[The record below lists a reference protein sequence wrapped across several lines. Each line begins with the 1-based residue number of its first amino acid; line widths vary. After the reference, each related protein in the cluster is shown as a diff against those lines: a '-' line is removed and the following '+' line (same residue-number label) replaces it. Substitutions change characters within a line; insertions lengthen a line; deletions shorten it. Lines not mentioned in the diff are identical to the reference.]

1 MEVYAAG
8 GVPRTRGWRA
18 HQTPAEVG
26 SRFGRP
32 YRPPLRENRERV
44 CRGLSH
50 EESAPVKMHNSD
62 LGVVHFVSPAGG
74 LLNAQGAQGRPLHIS
89 RATFLCIFP
98 GYRYFETAPCAPTCR
113 MHQRRPHPVGA
124 RMARPCP
131 VPATTGA
138 RDISNLVSGGYK
150 IRPYGVDGGVRGRR
164 SASDPGA
171 GGPIKPRQ
179 KSGAGSGGLYFMTAS
194 FWG

>member
-1 MEVYAAG
+1 MRCLRADQRRVRRG
-8 GVPRTRGWRA
+8 GRRCARPAECLGPGGWRA

-44 CRGLSH
+44 CRG
-50 EESAPVKMHNSD
+50 
-62 LGVVHFVSPAGG
+62 GFYI
-74 LLNAQGAQGRPLHIS
+74 R
-89 RATFLCIFP
+89 
-98 GYRYFETAPCAPTCR
+98 PCAPTCR

-124 RMARPCP
+124 RMARPSP

-164 SASDPGA
+164 SASDPGG
-171 GGPIKPRQ
+171 GGPIKPRR
-179 KSGAGSGGLYFMTAS
+179 KSGAGSGGHTGRPYGKTESGSVGADFISARAHRRVECTNADRTP
-194 FWG
+194 

>member
-1 MEVYAAG
+1 MEVCAAG

-44 CRGLSH
+44 CRGGFYIRPR
-50 EESAPVKMHNSD
+50 APV
-62 LGVVHFVSPAGG
+62 
-74 LLNAQGAQGRPLHIS
+74 
-89 RATFLCIFP
+89 
-98 GYRYFETAPCAPTCR
+98 CR

-124 RMARPCP
+124 RMARPSP

-164 SASDPGA
+164 SASDPGGAGPSNPGGSREPVRAAIQAAPTAWMEVCAA
-171 GGPIKPRQ
+171 GGVPQTR
-179 KSGAGSGGLYFMTAS
+179 GVAGPSNPGGSREPVRAAS
-194 FWG
+194 IL